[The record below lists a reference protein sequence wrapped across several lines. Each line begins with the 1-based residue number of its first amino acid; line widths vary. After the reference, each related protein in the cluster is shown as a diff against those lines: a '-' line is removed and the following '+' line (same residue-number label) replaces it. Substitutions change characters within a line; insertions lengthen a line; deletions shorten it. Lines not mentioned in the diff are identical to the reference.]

1 MRRTIH
7 TTNKK
12 HHFGPD
18 MVLHATSSKG
28 GVLLYGAIFKEQA
41 GFTVVC
47 QGAPNGN
54 NPPQYIAHTYTW
66 AKRLLWKHLKGG
78 RW

>member
-1 MRRTIH
+1 MKRTIR
-7 TTNKK
+7 TTAKE
-12 HHFGPD
+12 HRSGAD

-28 GVLLYGAIFKEQA
+28 AEHRMGAVFKDHE
-41 GFTVVC
+41 GYTVVC

-54 NPPQYIAHTYTW
+54 NPPHYTAHTYAW

>member
-1 MRRTIH
+1 MKRTIRN
-7 TTNKK
+7 TPKRLYSGET
-12 HHFGPD
+12 

-28 GVLLYGAIFKEQA
+28 GDYRTGAIFKERQ
-41 GFTVVC
+41 GYTIVFVGQPSVVV
-47 QGAPNGN
+47 
-54 NPPQYIAHTYTW
+54 HTYAW

>member
-1 MRRTIH
+1 MRRVIRNTPKRLYYGE
-7 TTNKK
+7 T
-12 HHFGPD
+12 

-28 GVLLYGAIFKEQA
+28 ADYRTGAIFKERHGYTIVFQ
-41 GFTVVC
+41 GSVWQPQVVV
-47 QGAPNGN
+47 
-54 NPPQYIAHTYTW
+54 HTYAW

>member
-1 MRRTIH
+1 MKRTIR
-7 TTNKK
+7 TTAKK
-12 HHFGPD
+12 YHCGET

-28 GVLLYGAIFKEQA
+28 LGDSRAGAIFKERT
-41 GFTVVC
+41 GYTVVC
-47 QGAPNGN
+47 QGC
-54 NPPQYIAHTYTW
+54 NPPPSVVVHTYAW

>member
-1 MRRTIH
+1 MKRTIR
-7 TTNKK
+7 TTEKK
-12 HHFGPD
+12 YHCGET

-28 GVLLYGAIFKEQA
+28 QGDFRAGAIFKERK
-41 GFTVVC
+41 GYTVVC
-47 QGAPNGN
+47 QGC
-54 NPPQYIAHTYTW
+54 NPPLQAVVHTYAW

>member
-1 MRRTIH
+1 MRRTI
-7 TTNKK
+7 TPKK
-12 HHFGPD
+12 YHCGET

-28 GVLLYGAIFKEQA
+28 DDHRQGALFKERQ
-41 GFTVVC
+41 GYTVVF
-47 QGAPNGN
+47 QGSVWQPSVVV
-54 NPPQYIAHTYTW
+54 HTYAW

>member
-1 MRRTIH
+1 MKRTIQI
-7 TTNKK
+7 TAKK
-12 HHFGPD
+12 HHCGET

-28 GVLLYGAIFKEQA
+28 QDDRRQGAIFKERQ
-41 GFTVVC
+41 GYTVVF
-47 QGAPNGN
+47 QGSVWQPSVVV
-54 NPPQYIAHTYTW
+54 HTYAW